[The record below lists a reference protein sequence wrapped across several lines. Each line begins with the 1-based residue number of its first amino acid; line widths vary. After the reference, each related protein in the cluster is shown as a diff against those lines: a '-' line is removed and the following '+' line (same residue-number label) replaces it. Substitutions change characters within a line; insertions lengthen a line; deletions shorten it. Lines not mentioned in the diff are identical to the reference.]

1 MLAFALRR
9 SLLAGVTLLGA
20 TLAVFCL
27 VNLAGDPVRIML
39 AETGATPED
48 VARFKSELGYDR
60 PLAEQFV
67 GFVRRALRGDLGMS
81 LRFRQPAL
89 DLVMERLPATIE
101 LATAA
106 MGIAVAVGVSLGI
119 VAAVWRG
126 SLVDR
131 LATTVA
137 LVGQSVPLFWL
148 GISLILVFAVMLRW
162 VPATGRGTW
171 AQLVL
176 PAATLATFSMAR
188 IARLT
193 RSSLLEVLRLDY
205 VRTARAKGLA
215 EPWVVHRHAVRNAML
230 PVMTLIAL
238 QFGALLGGAIVTE
251 AVFAWPGL
259 GQLALQAVLT
269 RDLPLVQA
277 VVVVTGALFI
287 ALNTIVD
294 LLYGC
299 LDPRISVR

>member
-1 MLAFALRR
+1 MFGFALRR
-9 SLLAGVTLLGA
+9 SLLAILTLLGA

-48 VARFKSELGYDR
+48 VEQFKREFGYDR
-60 PLAEQFV
+60 PLPQQFV
-67 GFVRRALRGDLGMS
+67 GFVWRALRGDLGMS
-81 LRFRQPAL
+81 LRFRQPTL
-89 DLVMERLPATIE
+89 DLVLERLPATIE
-101 LATAA
+101 LAAAA
-106 MGIAVAVGVSLGI
+106 MGIAVVVGVSLG
-119 VAAVWRG
+119 VAAAVWRG
-126 SLVDR
+126 TLVDR
-131 LATTVA
+131 LATAAA
-137 LVGQSVPLFWL
+137 LVGQSIPLFWL

-162 VPATGRGTW
+162 VPASGRGTW
-171 AQLVL
+171 GQLTL
-176 PAATLATFSMAR
+176 PATTLATFPLAR

-215 EPWVVHRHAVRNAML
+215 EIWVVQRHAVRNAML

-238 QFGALLGGAIVTE
+238 QFGALLGGAMVTE
-251 AVFAWPGL
+251 AVFAWPGV

-277 VVVVTGALFI
+277 VVVVTGALFVG
-287 ALNTIVD
+287 LNTAVD
-294 LLYGC
+294 FLYGY

>member
-1 MLAFALRR
+1 
-9 SLLAGVTLLGA
+9 
-20 TLAVFCL
+20 
-27 VNLAGDPVRIML
+27 
-39 AETGATPED
+39 
-48 VARFKSELGYDR
+48 
-60 PLAEQFV
+60 
-67 GFVRRALRGDLGMS
+67 MS